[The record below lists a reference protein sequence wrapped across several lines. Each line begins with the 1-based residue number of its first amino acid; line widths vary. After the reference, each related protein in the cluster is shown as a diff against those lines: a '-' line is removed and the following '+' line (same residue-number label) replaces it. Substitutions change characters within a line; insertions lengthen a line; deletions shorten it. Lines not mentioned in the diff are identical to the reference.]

1 MIKSLLFTGA
11 LLGSLAATP
20 AFAASP
26 SGDNNLSLELADQL
40 ASSAIQSCRAQNY
53 NVAVTVV
60 DNAGVIRSVK
70 RMDNAGPHTID
81 GSRMKAYTALTT
93 RTATSTVM
101 KNAQQNAGAANLKDI
116 PGFLLLGGG
125 LPVKVGQ
132 QTIGAIG
139 VAGAP
144 GGHLDEQCAQEAL
157 NAVQKQL
164 AAN

>member
-1 MIKSLLFTGA
+1 MMKSLVFTGA
-11 LLGSLAATP
+11 LLASLATAP
-20 AFAASP
+20 AFAANVLSEK
-26 SGDNNLSLELADQL
+26 NLSLELADQL
-40 ASSAIQSCRAQNY
+40 AAAAIQSCSAQNY

-60 DNAGVIRSVK
+60 DNAGVIRTVK

-81 GSRMKAYTALTT
+81 GSRMKAFTALTT
-93 RTATSTVM
+93 RNATSAVM
-101 KNAQQNAGAANLKDI
+101 KNAQQNAGATNLKDI

-144 GGHLDEQCAQEAL
+144 GGHLDEQCARQAL
-157 NAVQKQL
+157 DSVQKQL
-164 AAN
+164 NAG

>member
-1 MIKSLLFTGA
+1 MMKSLVFTGA
-11 LLGSLAATP
+11 LVASLAAVP
-20 AFAASP
+20 AFAANVLSEK
-26 SGDNNLSLELADQL
+26 NLSLELADQL
-40 ASSAIQSCRAQNY
+40 AAAAIQSCSAQNY

-60 DNAGVIRSVK
+60 DNAGVIRTVK

-81 GSRMKAYTALTT
+81 GSRMKAFTALTT
-93 RTATSTVM
+93 RNATSAVM

-144 GGHLDEQCAQEAL
+144 GGHLDEQCAQQAL
-157 NAVQKQL
+157 DAVQKQIN
-164 AAN
+164 AG